1 MSELSEHIRKCH
13 WLRCWKPHIILH
25 VFCPPALNS
34 LLLSHLGELGEQPST
49 ELLSPLLGS
58 PFNELCC
65 PSGSSSQPRLIQAP
79 QDKVQKLTSKFD
91 RMEQLLK
98 ESGFDSKCWMERK
111 SPFVDQVDFVNA
123 SEQDIA
129 SKGVPGLKK
138 KT

>member
-1 MSELSEHIRKCH
+1 
-13 WLRCWKPHIILH
+13 
-25 VFCPPALNS
+25 
-34 LLLSHLGELGEQPST
+34 
-49 ELLSPLLGS
+49 
-58 PFNELCC
+58 
-65 PSGSSSQPRLIQAP
+65 
-79 QDKVQKLTSKFD
+79 
-91 RMEQLLK
+91 MEQLLK